1 METGLNRIK
10 KLSEEKEDENWKFR
24 SFLKVC
30 NIPSKKMD
38 LIVHRLYHHVASKID
53 CESCANC
60 CKELNAVL
68 DQEDLKKLSKYLEIS
83 IEQLKDQ
90 YLTKDSDLDSKK
102 FTFKKRLSLT
112 KK

>member
-1 METGLNRIK
+1 METDLNRIK

-38 LIVHRLYHHVASKID
+38 SIVHRLYHQVASKID
-53 CESCANC
+53 CESCTNC
-60 CKELNAVL
+60 CKELNTVL
-68 DQEDLKKLSKYLEIS
+68 EQEDLKKLSKYLEIS

-90 YLTKDSDLDSKK
+90 YLAKDTDLDSKNLHLRK
-102 FTFKKRLSLT
+102 DLVPY
-112 KK
+112 